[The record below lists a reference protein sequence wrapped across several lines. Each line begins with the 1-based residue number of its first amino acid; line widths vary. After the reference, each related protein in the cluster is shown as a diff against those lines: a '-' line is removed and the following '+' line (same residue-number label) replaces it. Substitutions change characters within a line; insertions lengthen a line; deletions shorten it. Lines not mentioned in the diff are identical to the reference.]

1 MFAIDTKSIPFS
13 SHQDQ
18 QTTKPSNVSFDLGSS
33 SLNQKQSSIETFNE
47 DDSNAQ
53 EVDSSRKRPM
63 VTLDRFQHNSVN
75 SNFSQI
81 SAGLMEIMLEIL
93 PNLNDLTVNDLLNS
107 LGFESFIMFAL
118 VCQVF
123 LMLNR

>member
-1 MFAIDTKSIPFS
+1 VLRIDTKSIPFS

-18 QTTKPSNVSFDLGSS
+18 QSTKPNSVAFDLGSS
-33 SLNQKQSSIETFNE
+33 SLNKNQPAIEKVNE
-47 DDSNAQ
+47 ENTNDEQ
-53 EVDSSRKRPM
+53 EFDSSRKRPM

-81 SAGLMEIMLEIL
+81 SAGLLEIMLEVL
-93 PNLNDLTVNDLLNS
+93 PNLNDLTVNDLLNT

-118 VCQVF
+118 VC
-123 LMLNR
+123 

>member
-13 SHQDQ
+13 SLQDQ
-18 QTTKPSNVSFDLGSS
+18 QSTKTNNVTFDLDPSSFDQSQPS
-33 SLNQKQSSIETFNE
+33 ADTLNEKDTSANE
-47 DDSNAQ
+47 L
-53 EVDSSRKRPM
+53 DSSRKRPM

-81 SAGLMEIMLEIL
+81 SAGLLEIMLEVL
-93 PNLNDLTVNDLLNS
+93 PNLNDLTVNDLLNT

-118 VCQVF
+118 VC
-123 LMLNR
+123 